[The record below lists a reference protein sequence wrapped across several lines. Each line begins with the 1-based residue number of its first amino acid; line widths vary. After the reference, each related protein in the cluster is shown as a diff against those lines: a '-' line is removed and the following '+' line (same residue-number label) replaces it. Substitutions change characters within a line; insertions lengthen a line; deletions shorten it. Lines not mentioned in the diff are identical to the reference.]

1 MYVYWLYVLFN
12 LVNKIIVNKNISKM
26 IYKLFVGMIF
36 VMCYGGYK
44 NIVFFDDLFDVF

>member
-12 LVNKIIVNKNISKM
+12 LVNKIMVNKNVSKM

-36 VMCYGGYK
+36 VMCYGSYK
-44 NIVFFDDLFDVF
+44 NIVFC